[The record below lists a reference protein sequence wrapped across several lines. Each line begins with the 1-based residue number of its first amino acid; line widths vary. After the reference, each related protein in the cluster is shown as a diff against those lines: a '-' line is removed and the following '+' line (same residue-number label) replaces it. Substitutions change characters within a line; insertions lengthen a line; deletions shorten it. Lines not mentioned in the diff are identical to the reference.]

1 MNYLLL
7 HQRQRRRE
15 RERERERDVVAR
27 TRHLTSISLRNPSR
41 RLSVIYAAASGAETI
56 HQNHPPDRAVS
67 FRFAT
72 RNVDDLV
79 DDDVGPGDRRRRDA
93 QVGDTG
99 QQRRPNIDD
108 DVDDKKKQN
117 KRKPLPAIDRRR
129 RRRRRR
135 RRADANRRRRC
146 LMTSIACNATPI
158 SCHQRHRP
166 TTDDDDGLE
175 EKKKEKKREKKTD
188 AQRFFI
194 ASSVA
199 TPASEKRSTYF

>member
-108 DVDDKKKQN
+108 DVDDKKN
-117 KRKPLPAIDRRR
+117 KTNESRCPQSI
-129 RRRRRR
+129 
-135 RRADANRRRRC
+135 ADA
-146 LMTSIACNATPI
+146 AAAAEE
-158 SCHQRHRP
+158 P
-166 TTDDDDGLE
+166 TLIDD
-175 EKKKEKKREKKTD
+175 
-188 AQRFFI
+188 
-194 ASSVA
+194 VA
-199 TPASEKRSTYF
+199 A